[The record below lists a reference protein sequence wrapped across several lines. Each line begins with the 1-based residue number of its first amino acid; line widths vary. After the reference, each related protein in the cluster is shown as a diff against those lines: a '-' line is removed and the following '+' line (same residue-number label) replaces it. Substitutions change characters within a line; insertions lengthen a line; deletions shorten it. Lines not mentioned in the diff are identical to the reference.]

1 MFSASMKFAHVI
13 NPVNAPAGSELSV
26 IQPITFE
33 AIRKAHEFCEG
44 KPEVELYTVS
54 YPEDHPI
61 IPPYFKKL
69 PDLTRSVLDV
79 AKFTTIRKYPL
90 MMDVF
95 NAVYNGSN
103 ADYLIFTNMDITLMP
118 HFYATVDDVLKEG
131 SYDALLVNRRGI
143 SGKYNKV
150 EELPLM
156 YAEFGK
162 PHPGFDCFIF
172 KRELLD
178 KLILENICVGV
189 SFSEVALVHNLIA
202 FAEKLKLVDDMHLTF
217 HIGSEVMPPLN
228 PEYYGHNRREYET
241 KIYPRL
247 KPLLDIRKFPYATLP
262 FYKRLMKWALNPSFR
277 TQQVVEMEGKSFWR
291 RMKYRFDG
299 VRFGWLERLK

>member
-1 MFSASMKFAHVI
+1 MKFAHVI
-13 NPVNAPAGSELSV
+13 NPVNAPVGSELSV

-33 AIRKAHEFCEG
+33 SIRKAQAFCES
-44 KPEVELYTVS
+44 KPQVDLYTVS
-54 YPEDHPI
+54 FPEDHPI
-61 IPPYFKKL
+61 IPAYFKKL

-79 AKFTTIRKYPL
+79 AEFSTIRKYPL
-90 MMDVF
+90 MMDVL
-95 NAVYNGSN
+95 NAVYNGSD

-118 HFYATVDDVLKEG
+118 HFYIAVADILKG
-131 SYDALLVNRRGI
+131 GYDALLVNRRGI
-143 SGKYNKV
+143 SGKYTKV

-172 KRELLD
+172 KRELLN

-202 FAEKLKLVDDMHLTF
+202 FAENLKLVDDMHLTF
-217 HIGSEVMPPLN
+217 HIGAEVMPPLN

-241 KIYPRL
+241 KIYPRI
-247 KPLLDIRKFPYATLP
+247 KPLLNIRKFPYASLP
-262 FYKRLMKWALNPSFR
+262 LYKRMLKWMLNPSFR
-277 TQQVVEMEGKSFWR
+277 TQQVVEMEGKSLGR
-291 RMKYRFDG
+291 RIKYKLDG
-299 VRFGWLERLK
+299 VRFGILERLK

>member
-1 MFSASMKFAHVI
+1 MKFAHVI

-33 AIRKAHEFCEG
+33 AIRKAYAFCEG
-44 KPEVELYTVS
+44 TPQVELYTVS
-54 YPEDHPI
+54 FPEDHAVI
-61 IPPYFKKL
+61 LDYYKKL

-79 AKFTTIRKYPL
+79 AKFSTIRKYPL
-90 MMDVF
+90 MADVL
-95 NAVYNGSN
+95 NAVYDGSD

-118 HFYATVDDVLKEG
+118 HFYVAVADILKEG
-131 SYDALLVNRRGI
+131 YDALLVNRRGI
-143 SGKYNKV
+143 SGKYTKV

-172 KRELLD
+172 KRELLS
-178 KLILENICVGV
+178 KLILENICIGV

-202 FAEKLKLVDDMHLTF
+202 FAENLKLVDDLHLTF

-228 PEYYGHNRREYET
+228 PEYYGHNRSEYET
-241 KIYPRL
+241 KIYPQI
-247 KPLLDIRKFPYATLP
+247 KPFLDIRKFPYATLP
-262 FYKRLMKWALNPSFR
+262 FYKRMIKWMLNPSFR
-277 TQQVVEMEGKSFWR
+277 TQQVIEMEGKSFVR
-291 RMKYRFDG
+291 RMKYKLDG
-299 VRFGWLERLK
+299 VRFALLEKLK

>member
-1 MFSASMKFAHVI
+1 MSVKLAHVI

-33 AIRKAHEFCEG
+33 AIRKAHEFCGG
-44 KPEVELYTVS
+44 KPYVELFTVS
-54 YPEDHPI
+54 FIEDHAI
-61 IPPYFKKL
+61 IPSYFKKL
-69 PDLTRSVLDV
+69 PDLQNSVLDV
-79 AKFTTIRKYPL
+79 AKFSTIRKYPL
-90 MMDVF
+90 MKDVF
-95 NAVYNGSN
+95 NALYDGSK

-118 HFYATVDDVLKEG
+118 HFYVAVESILQEG
-131 SYDALLVNRRGI
+131 YDALLVNRRGI
-143 SGKYNKV
+143 PGKYNKV

-172 KRELLD
+172 KRELLK
-178 KLILENICVGV
+178 KLQLENICVGV

-202 FAEKLKLVDDMHLTF
+202 FAENLKLVDDLHLTF

-241 KIYPRL
+241 KIYPHI
-247 KPLLDIRKFPYATLP
+247 KPLLNIRKFPYATLP
-262 FYKRLMKWALNPSFR
+262 FYKRMLKWILNPSFR
-277 TQQVVEMEGKSFWR
+277 THQVAEMEGKSFMR
-291 RMKYRFDG
+291 QLKFKLDGLRFT
-299 VRFGWLERLK
+299 VLEKLK

>member
-1 MFSASMKFAHVI
+1 MKFAHVI

-44 KPEVELYTVS
+44 KPLVELYTVS
-54 YPEDHPI
+54 YPEDHAI
-61 IPPYFKKL
+61 IPDYFKKL
-69 PDLTRSVLDV
+69 PDLKRSVLDV
-79 AKFTTIRKYPL
+79 AKFSAIRKYPL

-95 NAVYNGSN
+95 NAVYDGSD

-118 HFYATVDDVLKEG
+118 HFYTAVEEILYGEF
-131 SYDALLVNRRGI
+131 DALLINRRGI
-143 SGKYNKV
+143 SAKYNKV

-172 KRELLD
+172 KRELLK
-178 KLILENICVGV
+178 KLQLENICVGI
-189 SFSEVALVHNLIA
+189 SFSEVALVHNFIA
-202 FAEKLKLVDDMHLTF
+202 FAENLKLVDDLHLTF

-228 PEYYGHNRREYET
+228 PEYFGHNKSEYQT
-241 KIYPRL
+241 KIYPRI

-262 FYKRLMKWALNPSFR
+262 FYKRMIKWVLNPSFR
-277 TQQVVEMEGKSFWR
+277 THQVVEMEGKSFWR
-291 RMKYRFDG
+291 RVKYRLDG
-299 VRFGWLERLK
+299 MRFRWLEGIK

>member
-1 MFSASMKFAHVI
+1 MKFAHVI

-26 IQPITFE
+26 IQPVTFE
-33 AIRKAHEFCEG
+33 AIRKAHAFCEG
-44 KPEVELYTVS
+44 KPQVELYTVS
-54 YPEDHPI
+54 YPEDHAI

-69 PDLTRSVLDV
+69 PNLTRSVLDV
-79 AKFTTIRKYPL
+79 AKFSTSRKYPL
-90 MMDVF
+90 MIDVLR
-95 NAVYNGSN
+95 AVYNGSD
-103 ADYLIFTNMDITLMP
+103 AGYLIFTNMDITLMP
-118 HFYATVDDVLKEG
+118 HFYVAVADILKEG
-131 SYDALLVNRRGI
+131 YDALLVNRRGI
-143 SGKYNKV
+143 SGKYTKV

-156 YAEFGK
+156 YAELGK

-172 KRELLD
+172 KRELLN

-202 FAEKLKLVDDMHLTF
+202 FAENLRLVDDMHLTF

-241 KIYPRL
+241 KIYPRI
-247 KPLLDIRKFPYATLP
+247 KPLLDIRRFPYAALP
-262 FYKRLMKWALNPSFR
+262 LYKRLFKWMLNPSFR

-291 RMKYRFDG
+291 RMKFKLDGLRFE
-299 VRFGWLERLK
+299 VLERLK